1 MSEKLKVYFNAFLDA
16 LLSALMPGLGQVVQG
31 RIQYGII
38 YFLGMILL
46 GIIFIQSAIV
56 LYVLCI
62 VDAFRWALSRR
73 RHIILPRDC

>member
-56 LYVLCI
+56 L
-62 VDAFRWALSRR
+62 
-73 RHIILPRDC
+73 